1 MRKLILL
8 GLAQALLLLGGCGGG
23 GSGAATSAGS
33 TTGKGSG
40 TGSGQTSNVVVMT
53 VDAGPNVTSTSGYD
67 VDTPFITVTVCA
79 PGSTTNCQTIDH
91 VEVDTGSYGLR
102 IISAVMNSS
111 LASALHQELG
121 TNGNPVVE
129 CTQFIDG
136 FSWGSVKTADVQIAG
151 ESASSVPMQVIGDPS
166 FQNEI
171 PTACS
176 GTGPE
181 EDTVA
186 EFHANGILGVGP
198 FGDDC
203 GSGCAS
209 TAANTFYYTC
219 PANGTGTG
227 NCGGVAVS
235 EPDQV
240 TNPVVAFQTDNNGV
254 IVELPAIPDPG
265 GAVTATGSLTFGIGT
280 QGNNGLGSATVL
292 TANPSTGDITTT
304 YKGTPLANSYLDTG
318 SNGYYFDDSSIP
330 TCPSTGSGS
339 SSSTWFC
346 PASELSLTAT
356 NTGRN
361 GTAST
366 VNFQVANAN
375 TLFSTYQGHTAL
387 DDLGASAGDESGY
400 CPNSATDCSFDFG
413 LPFFFGRNVYVA
425 IAGANTEGG
434 PGPYFAY

>member
-1 MRKLILL
+1 VRKLILL
-8 GLAQALLLLGGCGGG
+8 GLAQALLLLSGCGGSG
-23 GSGAATSAGS
+23 TVVGSAAS
-33 TTGKGSG
+33 TGKGSG
-40 TGSGQTSNVVVMT
+40 TGSGGGQTSNVVVMT
-53 VDAGPNVTSTSGYD
+53 VDAGPDVTATSGYD

-79 PGSTTNCQTIDH
+79 PASTTNCQTIDH

-102 IISAVMNSS
+102 IISSVLTPS
-111 LASALHQELG
+111 LASALHQELATG
-121 TNGNPVVE
+121 GNPLVE

-136 FSWGSVKTADVQIAG
+136 FSWGPVKTADVQIAG
-151 ESASSVPMQVIGDPS
+151 ELASNVPMQVIGDPS

-171 PTACS
+171 PAACS

-186 EFHANGILGVGP
+186 EFHANGILGIGP

-203 GSGCAS
+203 GGGCAS

-227 NCGGVAVS
+227 SCGGVAVT
-235 EPDQV
+235 EPEQV
-240 TNPVVAFQTDNNGV
+240 TNPVVSFQTDNNGV
-254 IVELPAIPDPG
+254 IVQLPAIPDPG
-265 GAVTATGSLTFGIGT
+265 GAPTATGSLIFGIGT
-280 QGNNGLGSATVL
+280 EGNNGLGSAIVL
-292 TANPSTGDITTT
+292 TSNPSTGDITTT
-304 YKGTPLANSYLDTG
+304 YNGMPLAYSYFDTG
-318 SNGYYFDDSSIP
+318 SNAFYFDDNSIP
-330 TCPSTGSGS
+330 TCPSSGSGT

-346 PASELSLTAT
+346 PTTELSLSAT

-361 GTAST
+361 GMVST
-366 VNFQVANAN
+366 VNFQIANAN
-375 TLFSTYQGHTAL
+375 MLFSTYQGNTAL
-387 DDLGASAGDESGY
+387 ADLGASAGDESGY